1 MHYRDTQTASA
12 GANFIPKSHSGVLI
26 NGTSPITFKDRQGVE
41 FVVSPSVSPTLLPF
55 SVSEQ
60 VTNSTDVIYLA

>member
-12 GANFIPKSHSGVLI
+12 GGNFIPKSHSGVLI
-26 NGTSPITFKDRQGVE
+26 NGTTAITFKDRQGVE
-41 FVVSPSVSPTLLPF
+41 FTVDPPSSPTLLPF

-60 VTNSTDVIYLA
+60 VTPSASVIYLA